1 MSGKG
6 IDAIVLARRALTGRI
21 AEFCIGHA
29 DGRPLP
35 MAESGSHIELHFG
48 GGEAH
53 FVRHYSIVGPLTLR
67 SDPEAFWRIAVQ
79 REDRARGSAFI
90 HDNFRAGTAL
100 RVSHPINAFRLS
112 RHPANT
118 LLVAGGIGVTPMV
131 AMARSLRTRNV
142 DFSMLYAGLD
152 RSAMAYADE
161 LEGLCGDR
169 LTLHESKRD
178 GLPDLVSLLSGQPAE
193 TVVYVC
199 GPGAMIEALREA
211 AFALGW
217 RNDRIRFEVFNAAHR
232 PDDRDFEVQLSTGR
246 RVKVGAGTTILDAL
260 ELAGVDTL
268 SSCRRGE
275 CGLCI
280 TDVAACDGELDH
292 RDRYFSDEEHRAGR
306 QITICCSRITG
317 RALALNA

>member
-1 MSGKG
+1 MAGQLL
-6 IDAIVLARRALTGRI
+6 DAVVVSRRALTERI
-21 AEFCIGHA
+21 AEFCIGRA

-48 GGEAH
+48 GGERR
-53 FVRHYSIVGPLTLR
+53 FVRHYSLLGPLTLG
-67 SDPEAFWRIAVQ
+67 SEPEPFWRIAVQ

-90 HDNFRAGTAL
+90 HDQFRPGTAL
-100 RVSHPINAFRLS
+100 NVSRPINAFRLS
-112 RHPANT
+112 HRPSHV

-142 DFSMLYAGLD
+142 GFSMLYAGQQ
-152 RSAMAYADE
+152 RSAMAYVDE
-161 LEGLCGDR
+161 LEALCGEQ
-169 LTLHESKRD
+169 LTVHESAST
-178 GLPDLVSLLSGQPAE
+178 GIPDLVALLSRQPAE

-199 GPGAMIEALREA
+199 GPAGMIEVLRDA
-211 AFALGW
+211 ASRLGW
-217 RNDRIRFEVFNAAHR
+217 SKERVRFEIFNAAHR
-232 PDDRDFEVQLSTGR
+232 HDDGDFEVRLRAGR

-280 TDVAACDGELDH
+280 TDVAECDGELDH
-292 RDRYFSDEEHRAGR
+292 RDRYFSAEDHRAGR
-306 QITICCSRITG
+306 QIAICCSRITG
-317 RALALNA
+317 RALALNL

>member
-6 IDAIVLARRALTGRI
+6 IDAIVLARRALTWRI
-21 AEFCIGHA
+21 AEFCIGRA
-29 DGRPLP
+29 DGGVLT
-35 MAESGSHIELHFG
+35 MAESGSHKELHFG
-48 GGEAH
+48 GGERH
-53 FVRHYSIVGPLTLR
+53 FLRHYSIVGPLTLR
-67 SDPEAFWRIAVQ
+67 DDPEAFWRIAVQ
-79 REDRARGSAFI
+79 REDRVRGSELI
-90 HDNFRAGTAL
+90 HDNFRAGTTL
-100 RVSHPINAFRLS
+100 KVSRPINAFRLS
-112 RHPANT
+112 RQRAKT

-131 AMARSLRTRNV
+131 AMARSLRMRNM
-142 DFSMLYAGLD
+142 DFSVFYAGPD
-152 RSAMAYADE
+152 RPAMAYADE
-161 LEGLCGDR
+161 LVSLCGDR
-169 LTLHESKRD
+169 LTLHESTRV
-178 GLPDLVSLLSGQPAE
+178 GLPNFASLLSGQPAG

-199 GPGAMIEALREA
+199 GPGAMIEALRVA

-232 PDDRDFEVQLSTGR
+232 PDDGDFEVQLSSGC

-280 TDVAACDGELDH
+280 TDVAAWDGELDH

-306 QITICCSRITG
+306 QIAICCSRITG
-317 RALALNA
+317 RALALKV